1 MGISGN
7 FTMLWFHNAHF
18 VPVAGSVRN
27 GLAGGYGAS
36 GRLANQELVCRSL
49 GLGSGKSSAS
59 FDFCYGRRRRKSSF
73 HGLEGKD

>member
-27 GLAGGYGAS
+27 GLAPILHGFE
-36 GRLANQELVCRSL
+36 Q
-49 GLGSGKSSAS
+49 KSSEA
-59 FDFCYGRRRRKSSF
+59 F
-73 HGLEGKD
+73 

>member
-27 GLAGGYGAS
+27 GLAGGYGAMGVWPIRNS
-36 GRLANQELVCRSL
+36 FAEVWAWLECHAFLLLDHE
-49 GLGSGKSSAS
+49 SATQLKINRGCLCQS
-59 FDFCYGRRRRKSSF
+59 
-73 HGLEGKD
+73 

>member
-1 MGISGN
+1 MGISGI

-49 GLGSGKSSAS
+49 GLGGMSRIPAS
-59 FDFCYGRRRRKSSF
+59 
-73 HGLEGKD
+73 

>member
-27 GLAGGYGAS
+27 GLAGGARGIGEIGITGMPAAI
-36 GRLANQELVCRSL
+36 ANAVFQRH
-49 GLGSGKSSAS
+49 
-59 FDFCYGRRRRKSSF
+59 RKENLPVPHST
-73 HGLEGKD
+73 